1 MACGTEKQSAK
12 TQSRVMPMMGPQD
25 DTTCSLPSGPPDTL
39 KKMMDTTAMSRSFV
53 GALGSGRAA
62 VSSGCSCDDC
72 VALAAHMAV
81 SSNVAAS

>member
-1 MACGTEKQSAK
+1 MREHELL
-12 TQSRVMPMMGPQD
+12 GPLNEAQ
-25 DTTCSLPSGPPDTL
+25 
-39 KKMMDTTAMSRSFV
+39 
-53 GALGSGRAA
+53 RAA